1 MQVGYHL
8 NPQDEVDD
16 NAAGQ
21 GPSVTV
27 ADSAPEQS
35 SFISRS
41 AAAAI
46 AVDGIAKNWAVPLH
60 LTQLHVF
67 ITREHTS
74 AGRSIGGI
82 LWTLVGI
89 CVFVAICMIGA
100 TCFVGFTD
108 SGSDPR
114 DGWMRRTTKGSQ
126 SQSPPL
132 AKSGVQ
138 QQQKQQQQ
146 QPLQQ
151 QSILQ
156 QRSQQKQRSQQSEDK
171 PTASL
176 LLQSAQKLNECQA
189 ALRQSQEALQQAG
202 TPTHSSTT
210 PQTGASA
217 SRSDSIF
224 ARMVPREWSSGET
237 AGPIPDLSSPPILC
251 QSLVL
256 SNAEARFMI
265 PMDSLLHVE
274 IGAAIDITGTS
285 GRKLLQACV
294 LQGSGGSRELHVSS
308 IGCED
313 DPRAVVVSDTSR
325 SSLLKIFARGG
336 HLFGTLD
343 ISDVQGHGRALLT
356 CGGARAMTIEPGN
369 MEELEMVA
377 HAMDGRVLANAGRV
391 AQPLRGPST
400 PTSCVGSD
408 SWKLQVKPHSDAV
421 LIVACMLSIM
431 MLQQSVYVAPL
442 SSASLDVDTAPSL
455 RGIGKHD
462 L

>member
-1 MQVGYHL
+1 MCPSWSRWCFAAAAATLCSTVICERHRCVAASEAGRSNSLKGAGGETCTEFEQVSLMQVGYHL

-74 AGRSIGGI
+74 ASRSIGGI

-146 QPLQQ
+146 PPQPAA
-151 QSILQ
+151 
-156 QRSQQKQRSQQSEDK
+156 
-171 PTASL
+171 TA
-176 LLQSAQKLNECQA
+176 A
-189 ALRQSQEALQQAG
+189 AVDFATTVPAKAKV
-202 TPTHSSTT
+202 ST
-210 PQTGASA
+210 
-217 SRSDSIF
+217 
-224 ARMVPREWSSGET
+224 V
-237 AGPIPDLSSPPILC
+237 
-251 QSLVL
+251 
-256 SNAEARFMI
+256 
-265 PMDSLLHVE
+265 
-274 IGAAIDITGTS
+274 
-285 GRKLLQACV
+285 
-294 LQGSGGSRELHVSS
+294 
-308 IGCED
+308 
-313 DPRAVVVSDTSR
+313 
-325 SSLLKIFARGG
+325 
-336 HLFGTLD
+336 
-343 ISDVQGHGRALLT
+343 
-356 CGGARAMTIEPGN
+356 
-369 MEELEMVA
+369 
-377 HAMDGRVLANAGRV
+377 
-391 AQPLRGPST
+391 
-400 PTSCVGSD
+400 
-408 SWKLQVKPHSDAV
+408 
-421 LIVACMLSIM
+421 
-431 MLQQSVYVAPL
+431 
-442 SSASLDVDTAPSL
+442 
-455 RGIGKHD
+455 
-462 L
+462 